1 MQFCFL
7 SKKLNISKTSSL
19 CSSCSLRKFELWYF
33 LWKIFYAKPYFCN
46 DLINKTN
53 LYNFQLYLRPRR
65 KAWVARPLAIVK
77 VLQQKYRLNGFRQV
91 EHKMVREKTPM
102 SRQLGCQFFFSLY
115 NSLKLSFFKALFK
128 SNPFTDSEKVWIEKN
143 LKEGGG
149 IRYDKC
155 PLGLTCYRP

>member
-1 MQFCFL
+1 MYVYLTIFMQFCFL

-19 CSSCSLRKFELWYF
+19 CSSDTCSLRKFELWYF

-53 LYNFQLYLRPRR
+53 LYNLQLYLRPRR

-91 EHKMVREKTPM
+91 EHKMVREINSDEATIF
-102 SRQLGCQFFFSLY
+102 LVTIQFIETIIFQ
-115 NSLKLSFFKALFK
+115 SF
-128 SNPFTDSEKVWIEKN
+128 V
-143 LKEGGG
+143 
-149 IRYDKC
+149 
-155 PLGLTCYRP
+155 

>member
-53 LYNFQLYLRPRR
+53 LYNLQLYLRPRR

-102 SRQLGCQFFFSLY
+102 SRHSGANFSFHFTIHWNYHFSKLC
-115 NSLKLSFFKALFK
+115 LKATPL
-128 SNPFTDSEKVWIEKN
+128 PI
-143 LKEGGG
+143 LKK
-149 IRYDKC
+149 Y
-155 PLGLTCYRP
+155 GLK